1 MGSGMPGA
9 ALGTACQQGTDCTDC
24 GPRAFWPPP
33 PLPPPSP
40 PPSSPVSLLP
50 SPPAPTP
57 PPSPPPPSPLSL
69 PLASTDLTAEEIEIE
84 IAANTITNAIATSL
98 CATIAVSVA
107 TTIGATVAAS
117 STTAVAA
124 SAAAGAASASAGGI
138 GGGAAGAASGGA
150 GGGLGGGMSDLI
162 TVLMSAQRLS
172 VLASM
177 PVDISKLH
185 LRVGKSLAWTNR
197 GLGLFPRIV
206 PEDTLS
212 HFWDWLGARPNKGD
226 GRRSS
231 VELGSDDVTELSTT
245 TGATEEEEAWVGALE
260 GLIDTFTTLA
270 FALAAVTTH
279 TAPSLFTAYSHTA
292 ICPLHAHPPESQ
304 PRSLCIGATSATPG
318 APAVEAPPESQ
329 V

>member
-1 MGSGMPGA
+1 
-9 ALGTACQQGTDCTDC
+9 
-24 GPRAFWPPP
+24 
-33 PLPPPSP
+33 
-40 PPSSPVSLLP
+40 
-50 SPPAPTP
+50 
-57 PPSPPPPSPLSL
+57 
-69 PLASTDLTAEEIEIE
+69 
-84 IAANTITNAIATSL
+84 
-98 CATIAVSVA
+98 
-107 TTIGATVAAS
+107 
-117 STTAVAA
+117 
-124 SAAAGAASASAGGI
+124 
-138 GGGAAGAASGGA
+138 
-150 GGGLGGGMSDLI
+150 MSDLI

-304 PRSLCIGATSATPG
+304 PRSLYRCYFCNSWRTCCGSTS
-318 APAVEAPPESQ
+318 
-329 V
+329 